1 MVSSAAMVAAV
12 FGGFGQAAQAQA
24 KTTLHLFLGSVG
36 AIDKDKAQVQAFMDK
51 NPDINVQIVLAPTSA
66 TDILAVIQQDLAAKS
81 GDIDIYQFDTIWP
94 GILADNLVDLTKPIA
109 DAKIDTS
116 VYYPRLFSNDNVA
129 GKQVGMPWFTDAGIL
144 YYRTD
149 LLKKYGFDHPPKTWT
164 ELESMAT
171 TIQTGEKKTNPDF
184 WGFVF
189 QGNSYEG
196 LTCDALEWQYSN
208 GGGSIVES
216 DGTIS
221 VNNPAAAAAIDRAA
235 KWVGTISP
243 PGVTSYQEEDA
254 RGVFQAG
261 NAAFMR
267 NWPYAYVLGNGGAD
281 GTGST
286 KVKGLFNVEPLPAGD
301 SGHGA
306 AALGGWQLG
315 VSTYSANQ
323 AAAEKLVFFLT
334 SPEQEKWRALNESEL
349 PSVKSLYTDPEI
361 AKTVPFIANLVPVFE
376 NASPR
381 PSTITAAKYNDVSVA
396 YFSAVHDVLTGK
408 SDAKTSLG
416 NLEIK
421 LKQILGSGFKVGPVP
436 AAAGASATMAATM
449 ASGSSMSAT
458 MAATAAK

>member
-1 MVSSAAMVAAV
+1 MFSRKVSVMLSTAALTASVV
-12 FGGFGQAAQAQA
+12 GGFGATIHAQAA
-24 KTTLHLFLGSVG
+24 KTTIHLFLGSVG

-51 NPDINVQIVLAPTSA
+51 NPNIDVQIVLAPSSA

-81 GDIDIYQFDTIWP
+81 GDIDVYQFDTIWP
-94 GILADNLVDLTKPIA
+94 GILADNLVDLAPAIKSSNV
-109 DAKIDTS
+109 DTS
-116 VYYPRLFSNDNVA
+116 VYYPRLFSNDNVG

-149 LLKKYGFDHPPKTWT
+149 LLKKYNFDHPPKTWT
-164 ELESMAT
+164 ELQSMAK
-171 TIQTGEKKTNPDF
+171 TIQDGEKKTNPDF

-196 LTCDALEWQYSN
+196 LTCDALEWQYAN

-221 VNNPAAAAAIDRAA
+221 VNNPAAIAAIDNAA

-281 GTGST
+281 GTGTT
-286 KVKGLFNVEPLPAGD
+286 KVKGLFDVEALPAGD

-315 VSTYSANQ
+315 VSAYSAH
-323 AAAEKLVFFLT
+323 AAEAEALVFFLT
-334 SPEQEKWRALNESEL
+334 SPDQEKWRALNESEL
-349 PSVKSLYTDPEI
+349 PSVKALYTDADI

-381 PSTITAAKYNDVSVA
+381 PSTVTAAKYNDVSVA
-396 YFSAVHDVLTGK
+396 YFNAVHDVLAGK

-421 LKQILGSGFKVGPVP
+421 LKQILGGTFKIGPPPAP
-436 AAAGASATMAATM
+436 AAA
-449 ASGSSMSAT
+449 AT